1 MLNKIGLE
9 KQTDVI
15 VRYQYRYY
23 NKLKGLKSLLEF
35 YQ

>member
-15 VRYQYRYY
+15 IRYQYRYY
-23 NKLKGLKSLLEF
+23 NKLKGLKSLLDLD
-35 YQ
+35 Q